1 MQSEFRKEN
10 TILWAWLRDLTKR
23 EKYSLS
29 KESIFNEK
37 KAYTY
42 RDSIDRYRGSW
53 TFDSKAYKEYGER
66 GLNIS
71 SKNMGKLLQLLRKH
85 KIKLTMAIYPWPGQI
100 YYDTID
106 SKQVL
111 FWKNWTS
118 KNNVGFINHFNDFF
132 SLKDEIGAEQLIEN
146 YYIPGDVHFNEK
158 GNLLIKESFL
168 NQYLHN
174 N

>member
-1 MQSEFRKEN
+1 
-10 TILWAWLRDLTKR
+10 
-23 EKYSLS
+23 
-29 KESIFNEK
+29 
-37 KAYTY
+37 
-42 RDSIDRYRGSW
+42 
-53 TFDSKAYKEYGER
+53 
-66 GLNIS
+66 
-71 SKNMGKLLQLLRKH
+71 MGKLLQLLRKH